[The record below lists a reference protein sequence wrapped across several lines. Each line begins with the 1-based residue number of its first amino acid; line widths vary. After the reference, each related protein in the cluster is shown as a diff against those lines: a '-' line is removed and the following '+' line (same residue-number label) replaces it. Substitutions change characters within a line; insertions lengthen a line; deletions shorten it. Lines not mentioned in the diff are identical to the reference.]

1 MSAGYE
7 KAIRSKDGVPHAQVV
22 FDPFHVCQLGSKAT
36 DQVRRAEYNQ
46 HGRSGT
52 DTGKWINGVR
62 YSLLKDPS
70 NQSATQ
76 LLRLAEVQQTN
87 KRMFRA
93 FLLNGELRYVYKGPQ
108 APSARAPRRVARV
121 GVPLKAETVRQAR
134 AHHHRTAIGDRGRDP
149 DRAEQRVSFILHLL
163 VGLWW

>member
-1 MSAGYE
+1 
-7 KAIRSKDGVPHAQVV
+7 V
-22 FDPFHVCQLGSKAT
+22 FDPFHVCQLGGKAT

-52 DTGKWINGVR
+52 DTGKWIKGVR

-93 FLLNGELRYVYKGPQ
+93 FLLNGELRYIYRSPRTKH
-108 APSARAPRRVARV
+108 PSAS
-121 GVPLKAETVRQAR
+121 T
-134 AHHHRTAIGDRGRDP
+134 RGSRGHP
-149 DRAEQRVSFILHLL
+149 AA
-163 VGLWW
+163 G

>member
-36 DQVRRAEYNQ
+36 DQVRRGEYNQ

-52 DTGKWINGVR
+52 DTGKWIKGVR

-76 LLRLAEVQQTN
+76 LLRLAEVQHTN

-93 FLLNGELRYVYKGPQ
+93 FLLNGELRYVYKVPRTKR
-108 APSARAPRRVARV
+108 PSASTR
-121 GVPLKAETVRQAR
+121 GS
-134 AHHHRTAIGDRGRDP
+134 RGRP
-149 DRAEQRVSFILHLL
+149 AR
-163 VGLWW
+163 G